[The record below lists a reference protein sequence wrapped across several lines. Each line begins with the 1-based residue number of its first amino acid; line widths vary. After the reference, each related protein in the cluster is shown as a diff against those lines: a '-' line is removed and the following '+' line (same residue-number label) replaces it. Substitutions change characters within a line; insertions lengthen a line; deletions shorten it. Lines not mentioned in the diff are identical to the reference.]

1 MGRSHV
7 FGYTPHPISQ
17 RLTPRA
23 IDALHNR
30 IILVLAG
37 LTLALVCL
45 VARIGMF
52 GMGLTD
58 GSLVSGHPYSAR
70 IIKRPDIFDANGEL
84 IATTVSTLSLSA
96 RGVSPEDVDGIIN
109 DLRDVLP
116 RDTHAPLRKKLS
128 QTRGFVWLARHIT
141 PKQHAVILRLGNP
154 KLELINDTRRFYPH
168 GRLFSHVIG
177 LTNSDNRGISGLEHA
192 LDKENATAE
201 TVTLGLDAR
210 MQQAVYEELKNG
222 ICEFGANA
230 GNAIVLDIKTG
241 DVKAMVSLPD
251 YNPHTIS
258 ERNSDTLF
266 NRNTTGVYEM
276 GSTLKVFNTAL
287 SLESGSAHLTN
298 RYRTGDGLKIG
309 RFKVTDFRGKSDWVT
324 VPQAFLHSSNVAM
337 SLMAYQVGVDKQRSF
352 FEKMGFL
359 KALRYELPEKGHP
372 IIPLN
377 WNEISLATIAYGY
390 GISLTPLHLAKG
402 VATIINDGREVT
414 PRFISAPPIPQGKS
428 VISKRV
434 SRQMRALMRLTV
446 TDGTCK
452 KANVDSYVVIAKT
465 GTANKRKGRRYDS
478 ANVDATFVGA
488 VGSSIDD
495 MRYVILVM
503 LDNPKRLKKTL
514 QFNNAGWNAAPVAA
528 RIIRRV
534 APLGNIR
541 PNRKET
547 SLLHKQHLMKQ
558 VKYVAIRGQ

>member
-1 MGRSHV
+1 MNRSHV
-7 FGYTPHPISQ
+7 FGYTPQPISQ
-17 RLTPRA
+17 RLTPRT
-23 IDALHNR
+23 IDDLHNR

-37 LTLALVCL
+37 LTLALICL

-52 GMGLTD
+52 GLGMSDQGL
-58 GSLVSGHPYSAR
+58 SSGHPYSAR
-70 IIKRPDIFDANGEL
+70 IIKRPDVFDANGEL
-84 IATTVSTLSLSA
+84 LATTVSTLSLSA
-96 RGVSPEDVDGIIN
+96 RGVSPDEVKGLMQ
-109 DLRDVLP
+109 DLRGILP
-116 RDTHAPLRKKLS
+116 ADTRIALRKKLNK
-128 QTRGFVWLARHIT
+128 TRGFVWLARHIT
-141 PKQHAVILRLGNP
+141 PTQHAGILKLGNP
-154 KLELINDTRRFYPH
+154 KLELINDKRRFYPH

-177 LTNSDNRGISGLEHA
+177 LTNSDNLGISGLEHA
-192 LDKENATAE
+192 LDKTNTTGES
-201 TVTLGLDAR
+201 VKLGLDVR

-222 ICEFGANA
+222 INEFSATA

-251 YNPHTIS
+251 YNPHNTS
-258 ERNSDTLF
+258 ERKHPNLF

-359 KALRYELPEKGHP
+359 KALDYELPEKGHP

-390 GISLTPLHLAKG
+390 GISMTPLHLAKG
-402 VATIINDGREVT
+402 VASIINDGREVT
-414 PRFISAPPIPQGKS
+414 PRFISTAHQTPGKP

-434 SRQMRALMRLTV
+434 SRQLRALMRLTV

-465 GTANKRKGRRYDS
+465 GTANKRIGRRYDS

-488 VGSSIDD
+488 VGSSVDD

-503 LDNPKRLKKTL
+503 LDNPKRLKKTFR
-514 QFNNAGWNAAPVAA
+514 FNNAGWNAAPIAA

-547 SLLHKQHLMKQ
+547 SLDHKKHLMKQ
-558 VKYVAIRGQ
+558 VKYVAIGGN